1 MARRIV
7 DVLVPVALDQT
18 YSYRVPPE
26 LELAPGDL
34 VRVPLG
40 ARECTAVVWADN
52 ATPSPRLD
60 NRLKDI
66 AAKLDIPPLKPELR
80 KFVEWV
86 SGYTLSPRG
95 MALRMALRMGEH
107 LGPERVRVG
116 VRMAGPPPQ
125 RMTGARARVLALLA
139 DGLARAKGDA
149 AREAGV
155 SAGVVD
161 GLIDEGTLEAVALA
175 AEPAAR
181 PPDPGYAVPDF
192 SPAQAE
198 AGAVLR
204 DSVRNGGYSVTL
216 LDGVT
221 GSGKTEV
228 YFEAVAEA
236 VSRGRQSLILMPEIA
251 LTARALDRFAARFG
265 VRPAEWHSELS
276 PRIRARTW
284 HAVAAGEVSVVA
296 GARSALFLPYADLG
310 LVVVDEEHDAVYKQ
324 EDGVHYHAR
333 DMAVVRG
340 HIAKFPVV
348 LASATP
354 SIETEVNARRG
365 RYRRLQLP
373 ERFGG
378 QHMPG
383 VEAIDLTREGP
394 PRGRYVAPRLAE
406 AVKIALERG
415 QQALLFLN
423 RRGYAPLTL
432 CRACGF
438 RFACPNCDAWLVD
451 HRFKRQ
457 LVCHHCGFFTPRP
470 TVCPKCQ
477 ASDSFVACGPG
488 VERLEEEA
496 AALFPGARIM
506 VLSSDLIATAE
517 RMREE
522 FKEIEEG
529 HVDIVIGTQLVAKGH
544 HFPKLNLVGII
555 DADLGLSNGDPR
567 ASERTFQLLHQ
578 VSGRAGREAGRG
590 YAFLQTH
597 QPNHPVMRA
606 LIACDREA
614 FYASE
619 IEARERSHYP
629 PFGRLAGIVVSG
641 PDRPSTEG
649 FARRLCAAAPHDET
663 VRILGPAEA
672 PIAVVR
678 GRHRFRILIRTPR
691 AYDLSAYMRDWLRH
705 APKTATGIKL
715 EVDID
720 PMSFL

>member
-1 MARRIV
+1 MAKRIV
-7 DVLVPVALDQT
+7 DVLVPVALDQA

-26 LELAPGDL
+26 LALAPGDI

-40 ARECTAVVWADN
+40 PRECTAVVWVDN
-52 ATPSPRLD
+52 ATPNPRLD

-80 KFVEWV
+80 KFIEWV

-95 MALRMALRMGEH
+95 MVLRMALRMGEQ

-116 VRMAGPPPQ
+116 VRIAGPPPQ
-125 RMTGARARVLALLA
+125 RVTATRARVLALLA
-139 DGLARAKGDA
+139 DGLARAKSDA

-155 SAGVVD
+155 SAGVLD
-161 GLIDEGTLEAVALA
+161 GLIDEGALEAIALP

-198 AGAVLR
+198 AGAALR
-204 DSVRNGGYSVTL
+204 DRVSADGYSVTL

-236 VSRGRQSLILMPEIA
+236 ISRGRQSLILMPEIA
-251 LTARALDRFAARFG
+251 LTAQTLDRFAARFG

-276 PRIRARTW
+276 PRSRARTW
-284 HAVAAGEVSVVA
+284 HAVATGEVGVVV

-310 LVVVDEEHDAVYKQ
+310 LIVVDEEHDAVYKQ

-340 HIAKFPVV
+340 HIARFPVV

-365 RYRRLQLP
+365 RYRRLRLP
-373 ERFGG
+373 QRFGG

-394 PRGRYVAPRLAE
+394 PRGHFIAPRLAA
-406 AVKIALERG
+406 AVEVALERG

-457 LVCHHCGFFTPRP
+457 LVCHYCGFFTPRP
-470 TVCPKCQ
+470 ATCPKCQ
-477 ASDSFVACGPG
+477 AGESFVACGPG

-522 FKEIEEG
+522 FKEIEDG

-555 DADLGLSNGDPR
+555 DGDLGLSNGDPR

-578 VSGRAGREAGRG
+578 VAGRAGRESGRG
-590 YAFLQTH
+590 YGFLQTH
-597 QPNHPVMRA
+597 QPDHPVMRA

-619 IEARERSHYP
+619 IAARERSHYP
-629 PFGRLAGIVVSG
+629 PFGRLASIVVSG
-641 PDRPSTEG
+641 PDRHSTEG
-649 FARRLCAAAPHDET
+649 FARRLCAAAPHDEA
-663 VRILGPAEA
+663 VRVLGPAEA

-678 GRHRFRILIRTPR
+678 GRHRFRVLIKAPR
-691 AYDLSAYMRDWLRH
+691 AYDLSAHLRDWLGQ
-705 APKTATGIKL
+705 APKAATGIKL